1 MSPAS
6 TIDNRPIG
14 VFDSGLGG
22 LTVVSALRKSLPAED
37 IVYLGDTARV
47 PYGDKSVE
55 CIIRFACQDFRFL
68 AGKGVKTVVAACNTV
83 SAVAMD
89 KLRESFPEIPS
100 LGVLEAG
107 VESALKESPKRIAV
121 LGTRATVNSDAY
133 RRALHARNPSLIVE
147 SVACPLFVPLVEE
160 GLTSH
165 PLALGAFEHYL
176 SRLKKSSPDVLLLGC
191 THYPLLK
198 EALSSYLP
206 GVKIVDSA
214 NACAE
219 RLKGFLAERGL
230 TASAGNFSEERYYVT
245 DLSSDFYSQA
255 SRFLGY
261 KAGHVE
267 KVVLEQPGA

>member
-1 MSPAS
+1 MSPS
-6 TIDNRPIG
+6 SGIDNRPIG

-22 LTVVSALRKSLPAED
+22 LTVVSALRRSLPDED

-68 AGKGVKTVVAACNTV
+68 AGKGVKGVVAACNTV
-83 SAVAMD
+83 SAVAMGE
-89 KLRESFPEIPS
+89 LRASFPSIPS

-107 VESALKESPKRIAV
+107 VEAALKASPRRIAI

-133 RRALHARNPSLIVE
+133 RRALHSRNPALIVE
-147 SVACPLFVPLVEE
+147 SIACPLFVPLVEE

-165 PLALGAFEHYL
+165 PLALGAFDHYL
-176 SRLKKSSPDVLLLGC
+176 SRLKKSPPDVLVLGC
-191 THYPLLK
+191 THYPLLR
-198 EALSSYLP
+198 EALASYLP
-206 GVKIVDSA
+206 GVDIVDSA
-214 NACAE
+214 NACSE
-219 RLKGFLAERGL
+219 HLKGFLTERGL
-230 TASAGNFSEERYYVT
+230 AASPGKPSEERYYVT

-261 KAGHVE
+261 RASHVE
-267 KVVLEQPGA
+267 KVALD